1 MKVNIDEYD
10 VIHYC
15 YVCKLEAVQ
24 PRVVISMSMDKDV
37 NGEVHLHKKLELEH
51 HGGRMIQ
58 DRKDNFRTRAFE
70 IDDESQN
77 YETCARIVMDYI
89 DKGFEITY
97 LKLG

>member
-15 YVCKLEAVQ
+15 FVCRQEAAQ
-24 PRVVISMSMDKDV
+24 PRVVLSMSFDKTL
-37 NGEVHLHKKLELEH
+37 NGEVHLHKTMSLEH
-51 HGGRMIQ
+51 HGGPMIQ
-58 DRKDNFRTRAFE
+58 DRRENVRTSIFS
-70 IDDESQN
+70 IDDESKN

-89 DKGFEITY
+89 RKGYEITY

>member
-15 YVCKLEAVQ
+15 YVCKQEMAQ
-24 PRVVISMSMDKDV
+24 PRVVISMSMDRNL
-37 NGEVHLHKKLELEH
+37 NGEVHLHKKMGLEH
-51 HGGRMIQ
+51 HGGPMIQ
-58 DRKDNFRTRAFE
+58 DRRDNVVTNIYN
-70 IDDESQN
+70 IDDESQH

-89 DKGFEITY
+89 NKGYEITY

>member
-10 VIHYC
+10 VVHYC
-15 YVCKLEAVQ
+15 FVCRQEASQ
-24 PRVVISMSMDKDV
+24 PRAVISMSMDKNV
-37 NGEVHLHKKLELEH
+37 NGEVHMHKKMGLEH
-51 HGGRMIQ
+51 HGGPMIQ
-58 DRKDNFRTRAFE
+58 DRRENVRTSTFN
-70 IDDESQN
+70 IDDESRH

>member
-15 YVCKLEAVQ
+15 FTCKLEAAQ

-37 NGEVHLHKKLELEH
+37 NGEIHLHKKMELEH
-51 HGGRMIQ
+51 HGDRMIP
-58 DRKDNFRTRAFE
+58 DGKDNFSTRAFD

-89 DKGFEITY
+89 NKGYEITY

>member
-1 MKVNIDEYD
+1 MNVNIDEYD

-15 YVCKLEAVQ
+15 FVCKQEAVQ

-37 NGEVHLHKKLELEH
+37 NGEVHLHKKMSLEH
-51 HGGRMIQ
+51 HDSRMIQ
-58 DRKDNFRTRAFE
+58 DRKDNFRTRAFG

-89 DKGFEITY
+89 NKGFEITY

>member
-10 VIHYC
+10 VVHYC
-15 YVCKLEAVQ
+15 FVCRQEASQ
-24 PRVVISMSMDKDV
+24 PRAVISMSMDKNV
-37 NGEVHLHKKLELEH
+37 NGEVHMHKKMSLEH
-51 HGGRMIQ
+51 HGGPMIQ
-58 DRKDNFRTRAFE
+58 DRRENVRTSTFN
-70 IDDESQN
+70 IDDESRH